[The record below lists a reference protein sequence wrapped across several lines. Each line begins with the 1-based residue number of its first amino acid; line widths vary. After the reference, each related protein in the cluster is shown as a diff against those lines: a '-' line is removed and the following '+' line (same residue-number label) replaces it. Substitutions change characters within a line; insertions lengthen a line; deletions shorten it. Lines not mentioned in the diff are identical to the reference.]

1 MYLVFHVCHF
11 LDHWKKVVSQI
22 KEICLRSVGMLPR
35 KFKKWKILWNSTF
48 CIPLKILPIK
58 KINFEK
64 VNMPRTIRIT
74 ETFFNF
80 YSIALATKNVDHTLT
95 PCSLCSYSLDCPE
108 PKTAKVE
115 SCSKKP
121 ERVFPKSFHTTLNKG
136 RDERR
141 WQCLAKRNKIFL
153 KNKECPPRR
162 EGERVQSS
170 TSDKHEVT

>member
-141 WQCLAKRNKIFL
+141 WQCLGQTKQNFF
-153 KNKECPPRR
+153 EEQGMSPQ
-162 EGERVQSS
+162 EGGGEG
-170 TSDKHEVT
+170 TKLD